1 MEVAGWDASEPSCI
15 MHHIVRYSS
24 TRRVREKGN
33 LGLARCVEPITVTRA
48 SAVEL
53 NFGDEELQ
61 TTQHQR
67 GRKDRDKR
75 AGTRRRA
82 PECVVPAS

>member
-1 MEVAGWDASEPSCI
+1 MR
-15 MHHIVRYSS
+15 HIVRYSS
-24 TRRVREKGN
+24 TRGVREKGN
-33 LGLARCVEPITVTRA
+33 LGLARCVKPIAVTRA

-53 NFGDEELQ
+53 KSGDEELQ
-61 TTQHQR
+61 TAQHQR

-75 AGTRRRA
+75 AGKRRRA